1 MFNSKLIGDPTY
13 IQQTELEQEPYSLDR
28 KTVDDTS
35 FWGTMK
41 SLFSFGCVESSA
53 RK

>member
-1 MFNSKLIGDPTY
+1 MFNSKLIGDPVH
-13 IQQTELEQEPYSLDR
+13 IPMSEIEEPFSLDR
-28 KTVDDTS
+28 KSNGEDES

>member
-13 IQQTELEQEPYSLDR
+13 INKVELVEEPYSLER
-28 KTVDDTS
+28 KTADDTS